1 MKKLFLSVCL
11 MMVVFSQTFAQ
22 VTNVK
27 KAEGLLTQETPDFKG
42 AREAIK
48 AAMLDETTKNDAKTY
63 YIAGLI
69 GESENDRYFLQQQLK
84 QKIDTLKKGKAIM
97 ESIKYYLIADSLDQL
112 PDAKGK
118 VKPRFSKK
126 ITATLRNYHD
136 REDNL
141 YSYGAKAYN
150 SQNYQDAYEAFG
162 AYLKIPTYSVMS
174 KEVFPNHEGNK
185 HIKYYTALSAY
196 NIAKY
201 QDAISIANE
210 LKNDTIRTNDVYRL
224 LYTVHNSL
232 KDTVGYLNV
241 LKEGFTKFRNDPW
254 YLQTIINHYIFSG
267 KLEDASKYL
276 DDAIAQSPNAEYYA
290 VKGNIEDKL
299 GHLDNAR
306 LAFDKAIA
314 LDANTAEAHA
324 GIGRLIFNKGVEMT
338 NLANAIKDNK
348 LYQKE
353 KEKADA
359 IFKEAMPYLQKAL
372 ELKPNDYENKF
383 ALKQL
388 YYRLDMQKEYDEISK
403 QMN

>member
-11 MMVVFSQTFAQ
+11 IMAVSYTFAQ
-22 VTNVK
+22 TTNVK
-27 KAEGLLTQETPDFKG
+27 KAEGLLNQETPDFKG

-69 GESENDRYFLQQQLK
+69 GEKENDNFYIQQQLK
-84 QKIDTLKKGKAIM
+84 QKIDTIKKGKAIM

-112 PDAKGK
+112 PDEKGK
-118 VKPRFSKK
+118 IKPRYSKK
-126 ITATLRNYHD
+126 ISAVIRSYHD
-136 REDNL
+136 KEENL

-150 SQNYQDAYEAFG
+150 TQNYQDAFEAFG
-162 AYLKIPTYSVMS
+162 AFLKIPSYSVMS
-174 KEVFPNHEGNK
+174 KEVFPENEGTK

-196 NIAKY
+196 NIGKY
-201 QDAISIANE
+201 PEAIKIANE
-210 LKNDTIRTNDVYRL
+210 MKNDTIRTNDVYRL
-224 LYTVHNSL
+224 LYTVHGAM
-232 KDTVGYLNV
+232 KDTVAYLNI
-241 LKEGFTKFRNDPW
+241 LKEGFTKFKNDPW

-299 GHLDNAR
+299 GHLDIAR
-306 LAFDKAIA
+306 AAFDKALQ
-314 LDANTAEAHA
+314 LDANSAEAHA

-338 NLANAIKDNK
+338 NVANAIKDNK

-359 IFKEAMPYLQKAL
+359 VFKEAMPYLQKAL

>member
-1 MKKLFLSVCL
+1 
-11 MMVVFSQTFAQ
+11 MMAVSYTFAQ
-22 VTNVK
+22 TTNVK
-27 KAEGLLTQETPDFKG
+27 KAEGLLNQETPDFKG

-69 GESENDRYFLQQQLK
+69 GEKENDNFYIQQQLK
-84 QKIDTLKKGKAIM
+84 QKIDTIKKGKAIM

-112 PDAKGK
+112 PDEKGK
-118 VKPRFSKK
+118 IKPRYSKK
-126 ITATLRNYHD
+126 ISAVIRSYHD
-136 REDNL
+136 KEENL

-150 SQNYQDAYEAFG
+150 TQNYQDAFEAFG
-162 AYLKIPTYSVMS
+162 AFLKIPSYSVMS
-174 KEVFPNHEGNK
+174 KEVFPENEGTK

-196 NIAKY
+196 NIGKY
-201 QDAISIANE
+201 PEAIKIANE

-224 LYTVHNSL
+224 LYTVHGAM
-232 KDTVGYLNV
+232 KDTVAYLNI
-241 LKEGFTKFRNDPW
+241 LKEGFTKFKNDPW

-299 GHLDNAR
+299 GHLDIAR
-306 LAFDKAIA
+306 AAFDKALQ
-314 LDANTAEAHA
+314 LDANSAEAHA

-338 NLANAIKDNK
+338 NVANAIKDNK

-359 IFKEAMPYLQKAL
+359 VFKEAMPYLQKAL